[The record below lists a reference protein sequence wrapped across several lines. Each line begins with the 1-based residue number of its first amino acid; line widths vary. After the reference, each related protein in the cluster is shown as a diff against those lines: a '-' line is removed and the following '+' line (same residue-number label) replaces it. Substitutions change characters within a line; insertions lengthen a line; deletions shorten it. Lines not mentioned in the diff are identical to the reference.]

1 MHRKFNTGIEE
12 IDRLH
17 INRMPTN
24 RVLNNVRSA
33 ARYGLRSMLIRTTS
47 DALYTTDRSAG
58 YYSRHAS
65 LLHDMVYVAVLYRVG
80 AISKAA
86 HDKFT
91 ALHKQARERSS
102 NIRQADRLDEA
113 AGWLGIKL
121 TKAQQAKLDKVYE
134 A

>member
-17 INRMPTN
+17 INRMPMN
-24 RVLNNVRSA
+24 RTLNNVYSV
-33 ARYGLRSMLIRTTS
+33 ARYGMRSMLVRTTNG
-47 DALYTTDRSAG
+47 ALYSTDRSAG

-80 AISKAA
+80 AISQAS
-86 HDKFT
+86 HDEFA
-91 ALHKQARERSS
+91 ALHKQARERST